1 MDVSEVNWN
10 LFLNDAPIY
19 QLDET
24 WMYKNKIHIDWVNLD
39 AEYPIS
45 PVRILVNAYS
55 PTAMKL

>member
-45 PVRILVNAYS
+45 PVRISVNAYS